1 MFKAIFT
8 AIANL
13 FNMVTTISTAAN
25 RLANVAN
32 MYAAEIEA
40 NAAIE
45 CLPALAK
52 ARTTAQELGINLADL
67 DAPQTALPPPVVPA
81 PTTTTTTK

>member
-40 NAAIE
+40 KAAIE
-45 CLPALAK
+45 CLPALAE
-52 ARTTAQELGINLADL
+52 ARKTATELGINLSDL
-67 DAPQTALPPPVVPA
+67 DAPQKALPA
-81 PTTTTTTK
+81 PTATTKA

>member
-13 FNMVTTISTAAN
+13 FNMFTTVTTAAN

-45 CLPALAK
+45 CLPSLAK
-52 ARTTAQELGINLADL
+52 ARQTAADLGIDLQDL
-67 DAPQTALPPPVVPA
+67 DAPAKALPAPVA
-81 PTTTTTTK
+81 TTTTN